1 MPLVASVTFTVKLN
15 VPMVVGIPEIVPF
28 GAKVNPDGKTPDMFV
43 QVYGV
48 CPPEAVN
55 VWS

>member
-1 MPLVASVTFTVKLN
+1 
-15 VPMVVGIPEIVPF
+15 MVVGIPEIVPF

-55 VWS
+55 V